1 MLGDSLL
8 YPMLSL
14 LHEVVPLGRPSWKN
28 LAGSSLLLASSEKL
42 HDRLFALCS
51 RPRKVQVWVL
61 GVACR
66 RYGSNKFVAQ
76 VDDGQAINVER
87 SSNTFYSASSRVNR
101 SYIFHKL

>member
-1 MLGDSLL
+1 MEAPSHVASLDD
-8 YPMLSL
+8 
-14 LHEVVPLGRPSWKN
+14 H
-28 LAGSSLLLASSEKL
+28 LAGSSLLLACSEKL
-42 HDRLFALCS
+42 HDRLFALCF
-51 RPRKVQVWVL
+51 RPRKVQVWAL